1 MLTQRNRQLVEILLR
16 GDSSYSMKPQMDN
29 DDELRQFIIGLFEL
43 VDDFNTKVTQP
54 SKDALKEHLE
64 SVRDYAVSNLG
75 RNSKLV
81 EVVEIEIRNQSVDV
95 TSHTSYYDD
104 LIKLRA
110 AIKWEE

>member
-1 MLTQRNRQLVEILLR
+1 MLTQRNRQLVGILLR

-43 VDDFNTKVTQP
+43 VDFFNTKVTQP
-54 SKDALKEHLE
+54 SKDTLKEHLE
-64 SVRDYAVSNLG
+64 SVKDYAVSNLG

-81 EVVEIEIRNQSVDV
+81 EDVEIEIRNQSVDG

-110 AIKWEE
+110 AIKREE

>member
-64 SVRDYAVSNLG
+64 SVRDSNLG

-81 EVVEIEIRNQSVDV
+81 EDVEIEIRNQSVDV